1 MTSKLS
7 HMKKYFF
14 ILMILVAAASLKAS
28 AQGCGGPVSDEGL
41 KMFGF
46 VQGQY
51 EYHMTEPSTN
61 SFSFERARIGAQ
73 GAIPYDFSYY
83 VVLELSPFISTN
95 PYLLDA
101 FISYNR
107 FDWARVSVG
116 SFKTP
121 FGLETNTACNGL
133 ITVYRS
139 TATLQMVA
147 PFRDLGMV
155 LMGGN
160 EKTLVSYQLALMN
173 GRGLGA
179 FDNNKKKD
187 IVGRILFK
195 PLEFLKV
202 GGSFRYGYPSM
213 NNNEDSRTTWGVE
226 LEAKKMG
233 FTLLGEYVSDKGDY
247 NRDLGGGCSGN
258 LIELGEE
265 RSGGYVTAAYMF
277 ENWNLQ
283 PVVKYDF
290 FDSGNSADY
299 KESNFTF
306 GINYFFNDWT
316 RLQANYVYRSEEPAE
331 MKNDEFVIQLQVKF

>member
-1 MTSKLS
+1 
-7 HMKKYFF
+7 MKRLLV
-14 ILMILVAAASLKAS
+14 ILTMLLVVLNGRLT

-51 EYHMTEPSTN
+51 EYHMTDPSTN
-61 SFSFERARIGAQ
+61 SFSFERARIGAK

-83 VVLELSPFISTN
+83 VVLELSPYISAN

-107 FDWARVSVG
+107 FDWARLSVG

-133 ITVYRS
+133 MTVYRS
-139 TATLQMVA
+139 TVTLQTVA
-147 PFRDLGMV
+147 PFRDLGLV
-155 LMGGN
+155 FMGGN
-160 EKTLVSYQLALMN
+160 DKSLISYQLGLMN

-187 IVGRILFK
+187 IVGRLLIK
-195 PLEFLKV
+195 PFDFLRF

-213 NNNEDSRTTWGVE
+213 NNDKDARTTFGAEVE
-226 LEAKKMG
+226 LKASG
-233 FTLLGEYVSDKGDY
+233 FTLMGEYIMDEGDY

-258 LIELGEE
+258 LIELGEK
-265 RSGGYVTAAYMF
+265 RSGGYITAAYNI
-277 ENWNLQ
+277 ENLKLE
-283 PVVKYDF
+283 PVFKFDF
-290 FDSGNSADY
+290 FDSGNTSAY
-299 KESNFTF
+299 KESNMTI
-306 GINYFFNDWT
+306 GINYYFNDWT
-316 RLQANYVYRSEEPAE
+316 RLQANYIYRAE
-331 MKNDEFVIQLQVKF
+331 QPTEVVNDEFVLQLQVKF

>member
-1 MTSKLS
+1 MRKTSFLIA
-7 HMKKYFF
+7 
-14 ILMILVAAASLKAS
+14 ILLAIVSLRAS

-51 EYHMTEPSTN
+51 ESHFTEPSSN

-73 GAIPYDFSYY
+73 GVIPYDFSYY
-83 VVLELSPFISTN
+83 VVLELSPFISNN

-101 FISYNR
+101 FITYSRY
-107 FDWARVSVG
+107 DWARVSMG

-133 ITVYRS
+133 PTVYRS

-160 EKTLVSYQLALMN
+160 ENTKLSYQLGLMN

-187 IVGRILFK
+187 VVGRLVFK
-195 PLEFLKV
+195 PLSFLKV

-213 NNNEDSRTTWGVE
+213 NNNTDSRTTWGLE
-226 LEAKKMG
+226 LQAKSHN
-233 FTLLGEYVSDKGDY
+233 FTLQGEYINDEGDY

-258 LIELGEE
+258 LIELGKE
-265 RSGGYVTAAYMF
+265 RNGGYVLASYNI
-277 ENWNLQ
+277 ESLKLE
-283 PVVKYDF
+283 PVFKFDF
-290 FDSGNSADY
+290 FDSGNTAKY
-299 KESNFTF
+299 KESNLTF
-306 GINYFFNDWT
+306 GVNYYFNDWT
-316 RLQANYVYRSEEPAE
+316 RLQANYIYRAEEPIE
-331 MKNDEFVIQLQVKF
+331 LKSDEFVIQLQVKF